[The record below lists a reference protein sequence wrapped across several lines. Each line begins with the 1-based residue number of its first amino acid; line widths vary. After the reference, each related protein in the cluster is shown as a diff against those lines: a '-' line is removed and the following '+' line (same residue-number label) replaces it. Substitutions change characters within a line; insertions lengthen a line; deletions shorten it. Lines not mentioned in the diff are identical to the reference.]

1 MVRAGSLLVSLAWS
15 DWLRLVLSFSSAVL
29 LLLLAMRGHHHDHV
43 AAVLLRLELDVAE
56 LLHVFREPLEQ
67 PEPEL
72 GTRLLTATEHDRDL
86 DFVARFQEPHD
97 VTFLGLVVVRIDL
110 RPELHLFDDRVHL
123 VAACLTGLLRVLV
136 LPLSVVH
143 ELGHGRTG
151 GGSDLDEI
159 EVCLLSE
166 SQRVADGDD
175 ADLLAVGTDE
185 SHFGNADPVVDAGFD
200 ADEASSDF
208 TCGTATRTMSL
219 GAQAHG
225 ASTRRRLAT
234 RRRTGHRRRPDTPR
248 QGAGGSRDSAC
259 SVPLLRGAGAPVAA
273 SRLAVRTGPG
283 ARLMHLHGRAA
294 AARPARRRTPP
305 GRPRR

>member
-43 AAVLLRLELDVAE
+43 APVLLGLELDVAE
-56 LLHVFREPLEQ
+56 LLHVLGEPLEQ

-72 GTRLLTATEHDRDL
+72 GARLLTAAEHDRDL
-86 DFVARFQEPHD
+86 DLVARFQEPHD
-97 VTFLGLVVVRIDL
+97 VTLLGLVVVRIDL

-123 VAACLTGLLRVLV
+123 VAACFTGLLRVLV

-151 GGSDLDEI
+151 GGSYLDKVEI
-159 EVCLLSE
+159 GFLSE
-166 SQRVADGDD
+166 SQGVADGDD

-185 SHFGNADPVVDAGFD
+185 SHFWDADPVVDAGFD
-200 ADEASSDF
+200 ADEASSDY
-208 TCGTATRTMSL
+208 TCGTATRTVSL

-234 RRRTGHRRRPDTPR
+234 RRRTGRRRRP
-248 QGAGGSRDSAC
+248 
-259 SVPLLRGAGAPVAA
+259 GAP
-273 SRLAVRTGPG
+273 GG
-283 ARLMHLHGRAA
+283 ARVGVVTPL
-294 AARPARRRTPP
+294 ARCPSYGEQAHRSQRP
-305 GRPRR
+305 G

>member
-1 MVRAGSLLVSLAWS
+1 MVRTGSLRVSLAGS
-15 DWLRLVLSFSSAVL
+15 DWLRLRLRFGSAVL
-29 LLLLAMRGHHHDHV
+29 WLLLAMRGHHHDHV
-43 AAVLLRLELDVAE
+43 SPVLLGLELDVAE
-56 LLHVFREPLEQ
+56 LLHVLREPLEQ

-72 GTRLLTATEHDRDL
+72 GTRLLAAAEHDRDL

-151 GGSDLDEI
+151 GGSDLDEV

-219 GAQAHG
+219 GAQAPG

-234 RRRTGHRRRPDTPR
+234 GRRTGHRRRYVGPR
-248 QGAGGSRDSAC
+248 QGVCGSRGAAC
-259 SVPLLRGAGAPVAA
+259 S
-273 SRLAVRTGPG
+273 
-283 ARLMHLHGRAA
+283 
-294 AARPARRRTPP
+294 
-305 GRPRR
+305 

>member
-15 DWLRLVLSFSSAVL
+15 DSLRLVLRFRSAVL

-43 AAVLLRLELDVAE
+43 APVLLGLELDVTE
-56 LLHVFREPLEQ
+56 FLHALGEPLEQ

-72 GTRLLTATEHDRDL
+72 GTRLLTAAEHDRDL
-86 DFVARFQEPHD
+86 DLVARFQEPHD
-97 VTFLGLVVVRIDL
+97 VTLLGLVVVRIDL
-110 RPELHLFDDRVHL
+110 RPELHLLDDRVHL

-151 GGSDLDEI
+151 GGSNLDEV

-234 RRRTGHRRRPDTPR
+234 RRRTDRRRRPD
-248 QGAGGSRDSAC
+248 
-259 SVPLLRGAGAPVAA
+259 AP
-273 SRLAVRTGPG
+273 GG
-283 ARLMHLHGRAA
+283 ARVGVVTPL
-294 AARPARRRTPP
+294 ARCPSYGEQAHRSQRP
-305 GRPRR
+305 G